1 MIYVQLFVFV
11 ISLILASNL
20 MLYKRGVSLW
30 MIGSAGVWA
39 GVWARLHLTTLLRR
53 LWLQKQI
60 STAQTLASNYVIYSR
75 WQRLCWDALASL
87 FYSVR
92 KWRCVVHLFLQSMT
106 HSLAPT
112 GRGGAVWLVRS
123 SLYTTKGSP
132 ALTVHWRHVKKLS
145 ILQKR
150 YTFFLVF
157 LKPWLFHTAVYTVKP
172 VVTYIGRN
180 STLQVT
186 RRGGQLK
193 NQQPSKAP
201 PPPQRKKR
209 AFSSYYGT
217 KECSVN
223 VPKRHSFVS
232 WLSKHPQRNI
242 WILMCALFLI
252 CLWNINYLGKRG
264 LISNRALTWNV

>member
-20 MLYKRGVSLW
+20 MLYKRSVSLW

-123 SLYTTKGSP
+123 SLYTTEGVLHSLY
-132 ALTVHWRHVKKLS
+132 LT
-145 ILQKR
+145 
-150 YTFFLVF
+150 T
-157 LKPWLFHTAVYTVKP
+157 
-172 VVTYIGRN
+172 
-180 STLQVT
+180 
-186 RRGGQLK
+186 
-193 NQQPSKAP
+193 
-201 PPPQRKKR
+201 RKKTEKR
-209 AFSSYYGT
+209 NGITIFLCFWNHDFSKPRYIPW
-217 KECSVN
+217 N
-223 VPKRHSFVS
+223 R
-232 WLSKHPQRNI
+232 LSSH
-242 WILMCALFLI
+242 A
-252 CLWNINYLGKRG
+252 
-264 LISNRALTWNV
+264 